1 MVASL
6 ALLALLVTA
15 TPGRA
20 AERIWLEVKAPHE
33 KGHVRGPVGLVEV
46 RGWAGTGIR
55 GKHDVIV
62 AVDRSSSVWK
72 ASGIDVDGD
81 GVIGR
86 PRRGGLGETI
96 DRTTDPGDTVFRAE
110 LMAAR
115 RLVERLD
122 PATSRIGILSF
133 TDHARL
139 RAPLGSSRDTLQR
152 TLSELPDPPAS
163 AGTSFYWAILDALQ
177 AFRDAPAKDGPK
189 RLRSLVLLS
198 DGAPTRPPPPDKAAR
213 FALHAAREAA
223 REGVRIY
230 AFGLGPDAISSP
242 AIFSRIARITQGELL
257 LVDHPADVIE
267 QVPYLSLTKLTGVE
281 IDNLS
286 MSQSAR
292 AIRLLPD
299 GSFDGYA
306 PLRPGA
312 NIVRVRVRTADSER
326 FVDRRIFFEKIEPRT
341 REEVAAA
348 DALLKRL
355 ELRTLEAQLAAEV
368 RVKRAR
374 LRARTR
380 ELEVVVEE

>member
-6 ALLALLVTA
+6 AVLVLLVGTR
-15 TPGRA
+15 PGVA
-20 AERIWLEVKAPHE
+20 AERIWLEVNSPHE
-33 KGHVRGPVGLVEV
+33 KAHVRGPVGLAEI

-62 AVDRSSSVWK
+62 AIDRSSSVWE
-72 ASGIDVDGD
+72 ASGVDVDGD
-81 GVIGR
+81 GRVGR
-86 PRRGGLGETI
+86 PRSRGLREAI
-96 DRTTDPGDTVFRAE
+96 DWTTDPGDTVFQAE
-110 LMAAR
+110 LVAAQ

-122 PATSRIGILSF
+122 TRTSRIGILSF

-139 RAPLGSSRDTLQR
+139 RAPLGSPR
-152 TLSELPDPPAS
+152 SELRRALSTLPNPPRA
-163 AGTSFYWAILDALQ
+163 AGTSFYWAILDALE
-177 AFRDAPAKDGPK
+177 AFREAPAEEGGK

-198 DGAPTRPPPPDKAAR
+198 DGAPTRPAPPEKAAR

-230 AFGLGPDAISSP
+230 AFGLGPDAMQSP
-242 AIFSRIARITQGELL
+242 AVFSRITRITHGELL

-286 MSQSAR
+286 MSRSAR
-292 AIRLLPD
+292 AVRLLPD

-306 PLRPGA
+306 PLRQGL
-312 NIVRVRVRTADSER
+312 NIIRIRVRTEDSER

-341 REEVAAA
+341 REEVDAA
-348 DALLKRL
+348 DALLKQL
-355 ELRTLEAQLAAEV
+355 EIRTLETQLAAEV
-368 RVKRAR
+368 RIKRAL

-380 ELEVVVEE
+380 ELEIVVEP